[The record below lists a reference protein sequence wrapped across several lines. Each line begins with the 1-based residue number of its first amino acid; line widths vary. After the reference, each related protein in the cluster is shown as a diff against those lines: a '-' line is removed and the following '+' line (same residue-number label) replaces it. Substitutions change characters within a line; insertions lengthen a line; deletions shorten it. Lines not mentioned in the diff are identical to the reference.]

1 MANAVSG
8 FTRNPA
14 REVARQP
21 IAGGVV
27 LFVALAAIVYAKRRT
42 MPTQST
48 AIGLAAAAAAVVL
61 IAKVARNDAITFVAL
76 AFAAFMV
83 WRDPDAPA
91 RYVAQI
97 RARVKV

>member
-1 MANAVSG
+1 MANAVAG

-14 REVARQP
+14 REVERQP

-42 MPTQST
+42 LPNRQQG
-48 AIGLAAAAAAVVL
+48 IGLAALAAAVVL
-61 IAKVARNDAITFVAL
+61 VARLRSDALTFVAIAL
-76 AFAAFMV
+76 AAFMV

-91 RYVAQI
+91 RYVAQA
-97 RARVKV
+97 RARIGV